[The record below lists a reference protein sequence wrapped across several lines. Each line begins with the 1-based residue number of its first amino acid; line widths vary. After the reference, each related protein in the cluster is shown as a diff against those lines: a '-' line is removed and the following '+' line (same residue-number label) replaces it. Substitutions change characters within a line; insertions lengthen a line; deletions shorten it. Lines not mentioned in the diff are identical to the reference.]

1 MYLMNVPSD
10 NHVPCAA
17 NCHLFVATP
26 AASSVCWQPRLVGPY
41 VLVAAPAQTHSR
53 VQRPVACMQY
63 SQPCSGGQF
72 DFVVAEMSDEKL
84 RTMIPKLEDEAGIL
98 QEDKTDVHNATH
110 LILLQRAKNAIEQ
123 VLRRKYTSDIDF
135 DNDEQVSQLL
145 YLFFTV
151 QDTPERDRYF
161 ISHTRDHKI
170 EFLKSQLLS
179 YVPKPISRPEPTSK
193 LHEWKPLSTCTI
205 KLFFFKYGDNN
216 VQSLEVAL
224 SKLDQSDIMKYLVI
238 ENGDITCVTQFIDLK
253 FDNVYKIFNIRFYSS
268 CEFTETLRTYT
279 FDYRYKK
286 GQDQKITITNFF
298 AQYGTKVGS
307 ELKCGRFK
315 DQILQQYRACD
326 ASMPLEPTLHTRE
339 ISDGDGNKVKKMMD
353 YKF

>member
-10 NHVPCAA
+10 NHVPCPA
-17 NCHLFVATP
+17 NSHLFVATP
-26 AASSVCWQPRLVGPY
+26 AAGSVCWQPRLIGPY
-41 VLVAAPAQTHSR
+41 VLVVAPAQTHSR

-72 DFVVAEMSDEKL
+72 DFVVAEMPDEKL
-84 RTMIPKLEDEAGIL
+84 RTMIPTLEEEAGIL

-110 LILLQRAKNAIEQ
+110 PILLLRAKNAKEQ

-135 DNDEQVSQLL
+135 DNDDQVSQLV

-151 QDTPERDRYF
+151 LDTSERDRFF
-161 ISHTRDHKI
+161 ISHTRDKKI
-170 EFLKSQLLS
+170 EFLKSQLLF

-193 LHEWKPLSTCTI
+193 LREWKPLSTCTT
-205 KLFFFKYGDNN
+205 KLFFFKYGDDN

-238 ENGDITCVTQFIDLK
+238 ENGDTTYVTQFIDLK
-253 FDNVYKIFNIRFYSS
+253 FNNSYKTFNIRFYSS
-268 CEFTETLRTYT
+268 FEFTETLRTYT
-279 FDYRYKK
+279 FNYRYQN
-286 GQDQKITITNFF
+286 GEDQKRRITNFF
-298 AQYGTKVGS
+298 EQCGTKVGS

-315 DQILQQYRACD
+315 DQILQQYRACY
-326 ASMPLEPTLHTRE
+326 ASMFFEPTLHTRK
-339 ISDGDGNKVKKMMD
+339 ILRGDDNLVKETMD
-353 YKF
+353 HNF